1 MHHVD
6 SVSLIIPMYREE
18 DNVRPLIE
26 ESARALSS
34 FKDFE
39 IVVVDDHSN
48 DKTYERLVE
57 LQKEV
62 PQLRVLRHQKNA
74 GQSVA
79 VISGVKAAKFDW
91 IATIDG
97 DGQND
102 PADIPNLAKKASEC
116 ASPIVL
122 VAGHRANRKD
132 TFSKKI
138 SSRIANK
145 VRGALL
151 RDTCPDSGCGLKLF
165 QRNIFLAVPHF
176 RNLHRFMP
184 AIFRRQGAEIINVVV
199 NHRERTLGQ
208 SKYGMM
214 NRLFVGIVDMFG
226 VMWLVR
232 RPAVVEAVEAKRE
245 DHA

>member
-1 MHHVD
+1 MTPID
-6 SVSLIIPMYREE
+6 QISLIIPMYREE
-18 DNVRPLIE
+18 DNVQPLIE
-26 ESARALSS
+26 ESARALSV

-48 DKTYERLVE
+48 DHTYARLLE
-57 LQKEV
+57 MQTKI

-79 VISGVKAAKFDW
+79 VISGVKAARFDW

-102 PADIPNLAKKASEC
+102 PADIPKLAKAAEQSKAE
-116 ASPIVL
+116 IVL

-132 TFSKKI
+132 TWSKKI

-145 VRGALL
+145 VRGGMLK
-151 RDTCPDSGCGLKLF
+151 DNCPDSGCGLKVF
-165 QRNIFLAVPHF
+165 QRAIFLSVPHF
-176 RNLHRFMP
+176 KNLHRFMP
-184 AIFRRQGAEIINVVV
+184 AIFRRQGAEVINVVV

-214 NRLFVGIVDMFG
+214 NRLFVGIVDLFG

-232 RPAVVEAVEAKRE
+232 RPAVVGVEEASKGE
-245 DHA
+245 